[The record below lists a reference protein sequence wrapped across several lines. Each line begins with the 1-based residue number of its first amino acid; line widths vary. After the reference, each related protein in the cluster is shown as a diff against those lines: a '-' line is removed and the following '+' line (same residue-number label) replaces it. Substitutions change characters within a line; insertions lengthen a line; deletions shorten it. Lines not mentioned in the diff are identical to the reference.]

1 MNGTEMAF
9 RILMVAKLKVNFL
22 SYQRSEILLLI
33 VFIAVNLLIY
43 SLSFD
48 SYAPLAAGAD
58 AGQYLRPARSLVDYG
73 EFTMNP
79 PGWTPE
85 MGESKSFTFGTPLYS
100 IFLAIPYFL
109 FGQNEYFYAAVIIMQ
124 CSLLY
129 FTGWLS
135 RLFLPFFNSSRVILI
150 HALVVFNP
158 NSLTTAHLI
167 QSETLFTLFIVLS
180 VLNIF
185 KYIRHGSINSLIY
198 SGIFAG
204 LLTLTRPAGLYFVY
218 AIPFIFLAIIF
229 LRSMQNQEANS
240 IITKEALLS
249 VFLPVLI
256 AFLVMSPW
264 YARNYINSNEVFLTS
279 ESGTYLKDNYQTLIQ
294 RGRGLTEKEAFD
306 YTNDQKMSYFVEN
319 GVSLNCM
326 TDERDPNCGDHV
338 FNAVFNGL
346 INEPIKN
353 HAKALFYSW
362 GVLYFSG
369 GASNFRN
376 YVGLEGNSIIVD
388 FHREKF
394 NGFSSMSRLIK
405 RMNNEYL
412 FIFIVFT
419 GFAFIAR
426 FFALIGLI
434 KSLRRSENFSY
445 LIVILGTIIVFTAM
459 YLYLGQSRF
468 RAPLEPLLILL
479 TVLAFSNKKK

>member
-1 MNGTEMAF
+1 MALK
-9 RILMVAKLKVNFL
+9 ILMEAKLKVNF
-22 SYQRSEILLLI
+22 SSQRSEIILLI
-33 VFIAVNLLIY
+33 AFISVNLLLY
-43 SLSFD
+43 LFSFD

-85 MGESKSFTFGTPLYS
+85 MGDSRPFTFGTPLYS
-100 IFLAIPYFL
+100 ILLAIPYFL
-109 FGQNEYFYAAVIIMQ
+109 FGQNEFFFASVIIIQ
-124 CSLLY
+124 CGILY

-180 VLNIF
+180 ILNIF

-240 IITKEALLS
+240 IITKKALLS
-249 VFLPVLI
+249 VFLPILI
-256 AFLVMSPW
+256 SFVVMSPW
-264 YARNYINSNEVFLTS
+264 YARNYINNNEVFLTS

-294 RGRGLTEKEAFD
+294 RGRSLTQKEAYD
-306 YTNDQKMSYFVEN
+306 YTNDQKMRYFIEN
-319 GVSLNCM
+319 GISLNCM
-326 TDERDPNCGDHV
+326 TNERDPDCGNHV

-346 INEPIKN
+346 IDEPIKN

-369 GASNFRN
+369 GASNLRN
-376 YVGLEGNSIIVD
+376 YVGWEGNSIIVD
-388 FHREKF
+388 FHNEKF
-394 NGFSSMSRLIK
+394 NGISSIFRLIK
-405 RMNNEYL
+405 RMNTDYL
-412 FIFIVFT
+412 IIFIIFT
-419 GFAFIAR
+419 GFTFIAR
-426 FFALIGLI
+426 FSALVGLVNL
-434 KSLRRSENFSY
+434 LRTPKYYSY
-445 LIVILGTIIVFTAM
+445 LFVIFGIIIIFTAM

-468 RAPLEPLLILL
+468 RVPLEPILL
-479 TVLAFSNKKK
+479 LLSVLAFKNK